1 MFSAGSQRKLWVLF
15 CVQNKQK
22 AQHCLLCIIPLLPLW
37 IYKCSM
43 ITEIAVLR
51 GPSALGIWFPA
62 LSGTSG
68 VIIYWHHLLLTLRL
82 QGSAKACEPAPL
94 SPIPEYFHS
103 IHLCLDTEC
112 LNTVAGVLSR
122 HTDALLSHLPSQSL
136 LPLVWTAWP
145 RRKMSTDCMMS
156 FRRWMEVRGSIVLW
170 AVLQGLAHQL
180 HEIAAFVPQCLQTEL
195 NQVCKPE
202 NCIHVLCRLMTDSI
216 KC

>member
-51 GPSALGIWFPA
+51 GPSALGTWFPA

-68 VIIYWHHLLLTLRL
+68 VIIYWHHLLLTLGL

-112 LNTVAGVLSR
+112 LNTVAGVFPR
-122 HTDALLSHLPSQSL
+122 HTGCFAQSFAQSEPPPTGVNSMATKEDEQWL
-136 LPLVWTAWP
+136 H
-145 RRKMSTDCMMS
+145 D
-156 FRRWMEVRGSIVLW
+156 
-170 AVLQGLAHQL
+170 VLQKMDGR
-180 HEIAAFVPQCLQTEL
+180 EREYGFVSCASGPCSS
-195 NQVCKPE
+195 VAWHC
-202 NCIHVLCRLMTDSI
+202 CICSPVFTNRI
-216 KC
+216 KSSL